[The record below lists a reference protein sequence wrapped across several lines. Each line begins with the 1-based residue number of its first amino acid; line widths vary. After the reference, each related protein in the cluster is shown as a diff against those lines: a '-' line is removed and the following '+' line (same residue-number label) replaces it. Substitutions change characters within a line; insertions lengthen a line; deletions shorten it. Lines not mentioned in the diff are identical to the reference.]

1 MFMYDFKITSTILIK
16 NSLLRGFVLWK
27 LRTATFSLAWDF
39 INRTARKVPTWK
51 ELTNCYDIREF
62 AKVAI
67 NLKGNKMTLLLQL
80 LERLLV

>member
-1 MFMYDFKITSTILIK
+1 MKVTHSH
-16 NSLLRGFVLWK
+16 LLSR
-27 LRTATFSLAWDF
+27 LRF

-62 AKVAI
+62 SKVAI